1 MITSHLLVFVTVAEK
16 KNFSRAAEALNL
28 TQPAISQQ
36 IQSLEEFY
44 GTKLFERTSKRVE
57 LTRAGEVLLPY
68 AKEILNISA
77 VAKGAVD
84 DLVGKVTG
92 KLTIGATFT
101 IGEYILPL
109 VLADYAKRFP
119 DVEVSV
125 LIANTEEIGEK
136 ALDHSI
142 DIGLVE
148 GRLVHRNLKLTPLME
163 DEMVLFAPANH
174 PLVGQPVTIAEL
186 SAEPYILR
194 ELGSGTRVVAEEVLA
209 SLGVHPAKV
218 FSMGST
224 QSIKEAVEAG
234 MGLAILSKWCIRKEL
249 QYSTL
254 AQLSPTGFRFT
265 RPLSVL
271 ERSGH
276 FQTKAVEEFAALIRA
291 FPFAEHAS
299 YN

>member
-1 MITSHLLVFVTVAEK
+1 MITAHLLVFVTVAEK
-16 KNFSRAAEALNL
+16 KNFSRAAEALSL

-36 IQSLEEFY
+36 IQSLEDY
-44 GTKLFERTSKRVE
+44 YSTKLFERTSKRVE
-57 LTRAGEVLLPY
+57 LTRAGELLLPY
-68 AKEILNISA
+68 AKEILNLSA
-77 VAKGAVD
+77 VAKGALD

-109 VLADYAKRFP
+109 VLAQYTRTYP

-136 ALDHSI
+136 ALNHSI

-148 GRLVHRNLKLTPLME
+148 GRLVHRNLTLTPLME
-163 DEMVLFAPANH
+163 DEMVLFAPADH
-174 PLVGQPVTIAEL
+174 PLVGQSVTADVL
-186 SAEPYILR
+186 SQERYILR
-194 ELGSGTRVVAEEVLA
+194 EPGSGTRMIAEEVLA
-209 SLGVHPAKV
+209 ELGVHPTKV

-249 QYSTL
+249 QYGTL
-254 AQLSPTGFRFT
+254 AQLSPAGFRFP

-271 ERSGH
+271 VRSGH
-276 FQTKAVEEFAALIRA
+276 FQTKAVEEFAALVRA
-291 FPFAEHAS
+291 FPAAYNAS
-299 YN
+299 

>member
-1 MITSHLLVFVTVAEK
+1 MTAHLLVFVTVAEK
-16 KNFSRAAEALNL
+16 KNFSRAAEALSL

-36 IQSLEEFY
+36 IQSLEDYY

-57 LTRAGEVLLPY
+57 LTRAGEVLLPF
-68 AKEILNISA
+68 AKEILNVSA
-77 VAKGAVD
+77 VAKGALD

-109 VLADYAKRFP
+109 VLAQYTKSFP

-148 GRLVHRNLKLTPLME
+148 GRLVHRNLNLTPLME
-163 DEMVLFAPANH
+163 DEMVLFAPAGH
-174 PLVGQPVTIAEL
+174 RLAGQAVTREEL
-186 SAEPYILR
+186 SREPYILR
-194 ELGSGTRVVAEEVLA
+194 EPGSGTRVIAEEVLVK
-209 SLGVHPAKV
+209 LGVVPAKV

-249 QYSTL
+249 LYGTL
-254 AQLSPTGFRFT
+254 VQLTPDGFSFT
-265 RPLSVL
+265 RPLQVL

-276 FQTKAVEEFAALIRA
+276 FQTKAVEEFLTLVRA
-291 FPFAEHAS
+291 FPPTHNAS
-299 YN
+299 

>member
-1 MITSHLLVFVTVAEK
+1 MITAHLLVFVTVAEK
-16 KNFSRAAEALNL
+16 KNFSRAAEALSL

-36 IQSLEEFY
+36 IQSLEDYY

-57 LTRAGEVLLPY
+57 LTHAGEVLLPY
-68 AKEILNISA
+68 AKEILNVSA
-77 VAKGAVD
+77 VAKGALD

-109 VLADYAKRFP
+109 MLAEYTKKFP

-142 DIGLVE
+142 DVGLVE
-148 GRLVHRNLKLTPLME
+148 GRLLHRNLHLTPLME
-163 DEMVLFAPANH
+163 DEMVLFAPAGH
-174 PLVGQPVTIAEL
+174 RLVGLAVTREQL
-186 SAEPYILR
+186 SNEPFILR
-194 ELGSGTRVVAEEVLA
+194 EPGSGTRVIAEEVLDE
-209 SLGVHPAKV
+209 LGVHPAKV

-234 MGLAILSKWCIRKEL
+234 MGLAILSKWCIRREL
-249 QYSTL
+249 QFGTL
-254 AQLSPTGFRFT
+254 AQVTPKGFRFT
-265 RPLSVL
+265 RPLHVL

-276 FQTKAVEEFAALIRA
+276 FQTKAVEEFLHLVLA
-291 FPFAEHAS
+291 FPTVQLT
-299 YN
+299 Y